1 MLVEISERG
10 PRDGL
15 KTNAPGEGT
24 RLRFPRGKL
33 TGPTAEMRGAARPSP
48 GIEVDEY
55 EYTGRKNEMGQPI
68 FAPVGD
74 RERQRKKK

>member
-15 KTNAPGEGT
+15 KTNARGVGE
-24 RLRFPRGKL
+24 RLHFPRGRI
-33 TGPTAEMRGAARPSP
+33 TGDALVDKRPDAEVE
-48 GIEVDEY
+48 IDTY
-55 EYTGRKNEMGQPI
+55 EYTGRKNPMGQPI

-74 RERQRKKK
+74 RGTRR